1 MAVSS
6 ARLRVCLAVYVL
18 IPALSGVNPTIG
30 WAGSPDG
37 DRGSGVPF
45 RDCAAEQGCPE
56 LVVIPTTEKPVRLGA
71 PPSQPGRVDNEV
83 EHERTIAAFAIG
95 RTEVT
100 VAQYRRCVEEGGC
113 PPPEW
118 LEPGGEQ
125 NIETGRGLYYRNL
138 GSAVTA
144 PDAPIVGVSF
154 ADATAFSAWLAK
166 KTGKAYRLPSEAE
179 WEYAARAGTA
189 TAYWWG
195 DEPDAPDGSARA
207 NCRGCGKAERPLAPD
222 RVDSF
227 EPNGWG
233 LYNVHGNVWEW
244 VADYYCGDQSSGPAD
259 GTPRRTDDCP
269 VRDAPGL
276 RVFRGGSAFYGPDKM
291 RSASRLRNFPDFR
304 NFSVG
309 FRIARDL

>member
-1 MAVSS
+1 MAANR
-6 ARLRVCLAVYVL
+6 ARLRACLAVYVL
-18 IPALSGVNPTIG
+18 IPLLSGIIPANCQ
-30 WAGSPDG
+30 AGATAG
-37 DRGSGVPF
+37 NAGSGVPF
-45 RDCAAEQGCPE
+45 RDCAAEEGCPD
-56 LVVIPTTEKPVRLGA
+56 LVVIPATGTPVRLGS
-71 PPSQPGRVDNEV
+71 PPSQSGRIDNEV

-113 PPPEW
+113 RPPEW

-138 GSAVTA
+138 GPAVTA

-154 ADATAFSAWLAK
+154 ADAGAFSAWLSK
-166 KTGKAYRLPSEAE
+166 KTGKSYRLPSEAE
-179 WEYAARAGTA
+179 WEYAARAGTT

-195 DEPDAPDGSARA
+195 DEPDAADGSARA
-207 NCRGCGKAERPLAPD
+207 NCRGCGNLERPVAPE
-222 RVDSF
+222 RAGSYAA
-227 EPNGWG
+227 NAWG

-244 VADYYCGDQSSGPAD
+244 AADYYCADQSSGPAD
-259 GTPRRTDDCP
+259 GSPRRTDDCP